1 VAQVLRRLPPIA
13 DPAVLVGRDTVDDA
27 GVYRVADD
35 LALVQSVDYFTA
47 IVDDPYAFGAI
58 AAANAMS
65 DVYAMGARPLTALNL
80 IGFPKKTLPID
91 VMYEILRGGSDKAGE
106 AGVVIIGGHSIDDNE
121 PKYGMAVTGVVH
133 PDRVI
138 TNAAAQPGDSLVLTK
153 PLGMGIITTA
163 LRIDKASDSLMAEAI
178 ANMSVL
184 NRAASEAMIAV
195 GGHACT
201 DVTGYGL
208 LGHLGELT
216 EASGVGA
223 EVSIAQVP
231 VLDGAWDLAR
241 EGIVSGGAR
250 RTEEFLG
257 DRAVWER
264 AVAPEAQLI
273 VCDAE
278 TSGGLLIA
286 IAPDREE
293 QLLAALRDAATPA
306 AAVIGRLIEDD
317 RHRIHVTP

>member
-1 VAQVLRRLPPIA
+1 VLRRLPPIA
-13 DPAVLVGRDTVDDA
+13 DPAVLVGRNTADDA
-27 GVYRVADD
+27 GVYCVADD

-65 DVYAMGARPLTALNL
+65 DIYAMGARPLTALNL
-80 IGFPKKTLPID
+80 IGFPKKTLPMD
-91 VMYEILRGGSDKAGE
+91 VMYEILRGGSEKAGE
-106 AGVVIIGGHSIDDNE
+106 ADVVIIGGHSIDDNE

-138 TNAAAQPGDSLVLTK
+138 TNAQAQPGDSLVLTK

-163 LRIDKASDSLMAEAI
+163 LRIDKAGDALMAQAI
-178 ANMSVL
+178 EIMSTL
-184 NRAASEAMIAV
+184 NRAAAEAMIAA
-195 GGHACT
+195 GAHACT

-208 LGHLGELT
+208 VGHLGEMT

-223 EVSIAQVP
+223 EISVAQVP
-231 VLDGAWDLAR
+231 VLEEVWDLAGQ
-241 EGIVSGGAR
+241 GIVSGGAR

-257 DRAVWER
+257 DRVVWER
-264 AVAPEAQLI
+264 AVPPEAQLI

-286 IAPDREE
+286 VAPDRESAI
-293 QLLAALRDAATPA
+293 LAALRDAATPA
-306 AAVIGRLIEDD
+306 AAVIGRIVEDPQ
-317 RHRIHVTP
+317 HRIRVTP